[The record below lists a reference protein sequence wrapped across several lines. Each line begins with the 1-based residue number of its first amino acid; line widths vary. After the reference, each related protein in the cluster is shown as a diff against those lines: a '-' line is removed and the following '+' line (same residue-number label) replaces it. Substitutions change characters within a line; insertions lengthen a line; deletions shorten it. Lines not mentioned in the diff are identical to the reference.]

1 MAAGFQNLRPFR
13 KGLGRH
19 RTRFSLF
26 AACERWEFQRLTGAG
41 QAQNSRNRSRVA
53 KVGLTQIT
61 QIKEGFSQK
70 ESKQGNLL

>member
-26 AACERWEFQRLTGAG
+26 AACERWD
-41 QAQNSRNRSRVA
+41 
-53 KVGLTQIT
+53 
-61 QIKEGFSQK
+61 FSDLPAPGRHK
-70 ESKQGNLL
+70 IPEIGVELRKSG